1 MVNPFKY
8 GREVSGRQFY
18 DRQEAFDSLYSKL
31 AGGSA
36 NVVMYAPRRYGKT
49 SLVKKVLA
57 RFSGEGVPCVYFD
70 LNRVESLERFCEA
83 YASALYSLVG
93 GAKGIAHTLAEYLS
107 HLHPTFSFGGEFP
120 VSVKFD
126 YGAKMSST
134 SLAEVLGLAE
144 KIAVE
149 HVHGSIIVAFDE
161 FQEIR
166 GLSPDLPLEGIF
178 RGVIQEQQNVRYVFF
193 GSKTHMLKRMFGEK
207 SRPFYKSAATI
218 RLGKPPEDQS
228 RAFVAERFA
237 SCGIGVDA
245 AEVSRIVEVSEN
257 IPYYLQELSSQ
268 VFDEVM
274 SAGRD
279 WVEPADVGEPVADGD
294 PSDMNY
300 VKAAMKRCQAWVKDP
315 ANQSAWL
322 SYWASYG
329 SGYATYVMNSCP
341 QKTADKIGYVGW
353 PMIMISGHMEDLD
366 EVKYG
371 NHTYHSFL
379 IGFTADCELLETYQY
394 YLLEK

>member
-1 MVNPFKY
+1 MLNPFKY

-18 DRQEAFDSLYSKL
+18 DRQEAFNSLYSKL

-57 RFSGEGVPCVYFD
+57 RFSEEGVPCVYFD

-93 GAKGIAHTLAEYLS
+93 GARGVVHTLAEYLS

-126 YGAKMSST
+126 YGKRMNST
-134 SLAEVLGLAE
+134 SLAEILGIAE

-149 HVHGSIIVAFDE
+149 HVHGPIIVAFDE

-166 GLSPDLPLEGIF
+166 GLTPDLPLEGIF
-178 RGVIQEQQNVRYVFF
+178 RGVIQEQQNVRYVFL

-207 SRPFYKSAATI
+207 SRPFYKSTATI
-218 RLGKPPEDQS
+218 KLGKPPEDQS
-228 RAFVAERFA
+228 RAFVAERFS
-237 SCGIGVDA
+237 SCGIGIDA
-245 AEVSRIVEVSEN
+245 TEVSRIVEASEN

-268 VFDEVM
+268 VFDKVVT
-274 SAGRD
+274 AGRD
-279 WVEPADVGEPVADGD
+279 WVESADVDAAVDNLLEENADWYFEQFKALPLSQRVLVRALAAEPVREFPAEYRERHSLGVSSTVHTALLRLVDAGIVESDESGYCIGD
-294 PSDMNY
+294 PFFARAILMPPG
-300 VKAAMKRCQAWVKDP
+300 K
-315 ANQSAWL
+315 
-322 SYWASYG
+322 
-329 SGYATYVMNSCP
+329 
-341 QKTADKIGYVGW
+341 KI
-353 PMIMISGHMEDLD
+353 
-366 EVKYG
+366 
-371 NHTYHSFL
+371 
-379 IGFTADCELLETYQY
+379 
-394 YLLEK
+394 

>member
-18 DRQEAFDSLYSKL
+18 DRQEAFNSLYSKL

-57 RFSGEGVPCVYFD
+57 RFSEEGVPCVYFD

-93 GAKGIAHTLAEYLS
+93 GAKCIAHTLAEYLS
-107 HLHPTFSFGGEFP
+107 HLHPTFSFGGDFP

-126 YGAKMSST
+126 YGEKMGST
-134 SLAEVLGLAE
+134 SLAEVLGVAE

-149 HVHGSIIVAFDE
+149 HVHKPIIVAFDE

-237 SCGIGVDA
+237 FCGIGIDA
-245 AEVSRIVEVSEN
+245 AEVSRIVDISEN

-268 VFDEVM
+268 VFDKVV

-279 WVEPADVGEPVADGD
+279 WVEPADVDAALGDLLAENADWYFEQLKGLPPTQRLLARALAEEPVREFPSEYRERHSLGVSSTVHTALSRLVDTGIVESDESGYCIGD
-294 PSDMNY
+294 PFFARAILM
-300 VKAAMKRCQAWVKDP
+300 P
-315 ANQSAWL
+315 PGEIL
-322 SYWASYG
+322 PLTG
-329 SGYATYVMNSCP
+329 
-341 QKTADKIGYVGW
+341 
-353 PMIMISGHMEDLD
+353 
-366 EVKYG
+366 
-371 NHTYHSFL
+371 
-379 IGFTADCELLETYQY
+379 ELQG
-394 YLLEK
+394 

>member
-18 DRQEAFDSLYSKL
+18 DRQEAFNSLYSKL

-49 SLVKKVLA
+49 SLVKKVLS
-57 RFSGEGVPCVYFD
+57 RFSEEGVPCVYFD

-93 GAKGIAHTLAEYLS
+93 GAKGIAHNLAEYLS

-126 YGAKMSST
+126 YGDKMSST

-149 HVHGSIIVAFDE
+149 HVHESIIVAFDE

-207 SRPFYKSAATI
+207 SRPFYKSAATIKLVYKSAATI

-279 WVEPADVGEPVADGD
+279 WVEPTDVDAAVENLLAENADWYFEQLKGLPPSQRVLARALAAEPVREFPAEYRERHSLGVSSTVHTALLRLVDAGIVESDESGYRIGD
-294 PSDMNY
+294 PFFARAILM
-300 VKAAMKRCQAWVKDP
+300 P
-315 ANQSAWL
+315 P
-322 SYWASYG
+322 G
-329 SGYATYVMNSCP
+329 E
-341 QKTADKIGYVGW
+341 VG
-353 PMIMISGHMEDLD
+353 P
-366 EVKYG
+366 VR
-371 NHTYHSFL
+371 
-379 IGFTADCELLETYQY
+379 
-394 YLLEK
+394 

>member
-1 MVNPFKY
+1 M
-8 GREVSGRQFY
+8 
-18 DRQEAFDSLYSKL
+18 
-31 AGGSA
+31 
-36 NVVMYAPRRYGKT
+36 VMYAPRRYGKT

-126 YGAKMSST
+126 YGEKMGST
-134 SLAEVLGLAE
+134 SLAEVLGMAE

-149 HVHGSIIVAFDE
+149 HIHGSIIVAFDE

-166 GLSPDLPLEGIF
+166 SLSPDLPLEGIF

-218 RLGKPPEDQS
+218 RLGKPPEDES

-268 VFDEVM
+268 VFDEVV
-274 SAGRD
+274 SAERD
-279 WVEPADVGEPVADGD
+279 WVEPADVDAAVGNLLAENADWYFEQFRVLPPSQRVLARALAAEPVREFPAEYRKHHSLGVSSTVHTALLRLVDAGIVESDESGYHIGD
-294 PSDMNY
+294 PFFARAILMPPGE
-300 VKAAMKRCQAWVKDP
+300 VE
-315 ANQSAWL
+315 SAR
-322 SYWASYG
+322 
-329 SGYATYVMNSCP
+329 
-341 QKTADKIGYVGW
+341 
-353 PMIMISGHMEDLD
+353 
-366 EVKYG
+366 
-371 NHTYHSFL
+371 
-379 IGFTADCELLETYQY
+379 
-394 YLLEK
+394 

>member
-18 DRQEAFDSLYSKL
+18 DRQEAFDSLYAKL

-57 RFSGEGVPCVYFD
+57 RFSEEGVPCIYFD
-70 LNRVESLERFCEA
+70 MNRVETLERFCEA

-93 GAKGIAHTLAEYLS
+93 GAKGVAHAFADYLL

-126 YGAKMSST
+126 YGEKMSSV
-134 SLAEVLGLAE
+134 SLADVLGMAE
-144 KIAVE
+144 KIAIE
-149 HVHGSIIVAFDE
+149 HVHGPIIVAFDE

-166 GLSPDLPLEGIF
+166 SLSPDLPLEGIF

-218 RLGKPPEDQS
+218 KLGKPPEDQS

-245 AEVSRIVEVSEN
+245 AEVSRIVDVSAN

-268 VFDEVM
+268 VFDRVV

-279 WVEPADVGEPVADGD
+279 WVETTDVDGAIEDLLAENADWYFEQLKGLPPSQRILARALAAEPVREFPAEYRERHSLGVSSTVNTALARLIDAGIVESDVSGYHIGD
-294 PSDMNY
+294 PFFARAILMPPGEVGLPV
-300 VKAAMKRCQAWVKDP
+300 VK
-315 ANQSAWL
+315 
-322 SYWASYG
+322 
-329 SGYATYVMNSCP
+329 
-341 QKTADKIGYVGW
+341 
-353 PMIMISGHMEDLD
+353 
-366 EVKYG
+366 
-371 NHTYHSFL
+371 
-379 IGFTADCELLETYQY
+379 
-394 YLLEK
+394 